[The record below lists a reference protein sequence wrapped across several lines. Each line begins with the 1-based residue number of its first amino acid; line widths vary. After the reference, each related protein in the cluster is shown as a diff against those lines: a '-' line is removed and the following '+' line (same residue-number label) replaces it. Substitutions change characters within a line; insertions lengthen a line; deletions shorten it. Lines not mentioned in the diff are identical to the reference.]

1 MVACRDPSL
10 VSDIER
16 WQTVLAAEYAVL
28 YGYGVVG
35 AAVAD
40 ADALLVRRVQQLHRD
55 HRARCLEELAKA
67 GQQPVPPEPAYQVKH
82 PGNADAAK
90 ALAADLEQAASAAYA
105 QLAAS
110 DVPKSR
116 NLAAGWLRDSSLWTL
131 RWTGRAP
138 ELPGMQV

>member
-1 MVACRDPSL
+1 

-16 WQTVLAAEYAVL
+16 WQTALAAEHAVL

-35 AAVAD
+35 AAVSGED
-40 ADALLVRRVQQLHRD
+40 TVLVRRAQQVHRD
-55 HRARCLEELAKA
+55 HRAHCLEELTRA
-67 GQQPVPPEPAYQVKH
+67 GQQPVPPEPAYQVKQ
-82 PGNADAAK
+82 PRNVDAAK

-110 DVPKSR
+110 DTSKSR
-116 NLAAGWLRDSSLWTL
+116 ITAAGWLHDSGLWTL